1 MLFIKIYNIFKSL
14 KTPIGNEKDLYK
26 AEVIEDSSHR
36 IAINQENQLTLLL
49 KTIDTLS
56 IEPRSFTNLEIRHSV
71 ECSIEKETNSKEKET
86 FTIIVFKNKDD
97 DLIKRFLELITLMLD
112 NFKNEISTDDIEKFV
127 EELIE
132 IFKPEEKISKTT
144 LIGLIGELIIIYISD
159 NKDELI
165 NAWHT
170 RNSENF
176 DFYKENVALEIKS
189 TLKNTRIHT
198 FKINQLYNPK
208 ITIFIGSILI
218 KEKINGIN
226 IDEICSYI
234 KSSIKDKDIE
244 KKFITK
250 LYKVIKTSSVN
261 DFEIDLNYSKNNF
274 LIYDAEYIPKIT
286 DAPLGVTE
294 VKFNSDLT
302 FINPSKES
310 LNNLFV

>member
-14 KTPIGNEKDLYK
+14 KTPIGKEKDLYK

-36 IAINQENQLTLLL
+36 IAINQKNQLTLLI
-49 KTIDTLS
+49 KTIDTLL

-71 ECSIEKETNSKEKET
+71 ECSIEKDTNSKEKET
-86 FTIIVFKNKDD
+86 FTIIVFKNKDN
-97 DLIKRFLELITLMLD
+97 DLIKRFLELITLMLN

-226 IDEICSYI
+226 IDEICGYI

-302 FINPSKES
+302 SINPSKES